1 MMLGITGTG
10 LQGMVVS
17 QMFSLKM
24 GVSGWPAG
32 LLKNTESSEG
42 ELDYGLA
49 GSGGVLVMTPG
60 LGLKVGLVG

>member
-1 MMLGITGTG
+1 MLGITGTG

-17 QMFSLKM
+17 QMLSLKM
-24 GVSGWPAG
+24 GVSGGPAG

-49 GSGGVLVMTPG
+49 GSGGVLVMTPS
-60 LGLKVGLVG
+60 LGLIVELVG